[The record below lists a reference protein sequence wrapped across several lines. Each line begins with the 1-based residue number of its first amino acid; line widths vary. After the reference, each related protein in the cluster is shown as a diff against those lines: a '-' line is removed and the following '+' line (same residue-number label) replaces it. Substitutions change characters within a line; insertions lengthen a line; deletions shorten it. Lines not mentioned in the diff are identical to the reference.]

1 MNVSKIPIMK
11 DPDHFNPG
19 YIPLFQILRGDIV
32 ESIYYGAVAVVT
44 ADGNLFASAGNPNIV
59 TFMRSSA
66 KPFQAIPLI
75 EMGGLAKFEMTG
87 EELAITCA
95 SHSSTDI
102 HLKTVFGL
110 QNKID
115 INEND
120 LLCCT
125 HQPFDKASRTKLK
138 DQGKSP
144 TQNHHNC
151 SGKHTGMLGQ
161 AALMGVSKERY
172 TEIDHPV
179 QQQILEAFSDCCGLE
194 ADQIQIGRDGCSV
207 PTFAVPL
214 YNAALGWARL
224 VKPDSFPESRS
235 QACQKITSAMSN
247 HPFFV
252 AGPGRLDTRLMELK
266 KGKIIS
272 KAGAE
277 AYQAA
282 GLFEN
287 AIAPG
292 SPALGITLKIASGDL
307 GKRALG
313 AVMIEVLRQLK
324 FLSSEQ
330 LPALSDLGPTFNYH
344 NQCQIPIGL
353 GKPCFQLQYS

>member
-1 MNVSKIPIMK
+1 MKNPDPI
-11 DPDHFNPG
+11 NPG
-19 YIPLFQILRGDIV
+19 YIPLFKTLRGDVV

-44 ADGNLFASAGNPNIV
+44 AEGDLYAWAGDPNIV
-59 TFMRSSA
+59 TFLRSSA
-66 KPFQAIPLI
+66 KPFQAVPLV
-75 EMGGLAKFEMTG
+75 EMGGLDRFQMTG
-87 EELAITCA
+87 EELAISCA
-95 SHSSTDI
+95 SHSSTDTHI
-102 HLKTVFGL
+102 RTVYSL
-110 QNKID
+110 QSKIGVAED
-115 INEND
+115 D

-125 HQPFDKASRTKLK
+125 HQPFDKASRSKLR

-151 SGKHTGMLGQ
+151 SGKHTGMLAQ
-161 AALMGVSKERY
+161 AALMGASKERY

-179 QQQILEAFSDCCGLE
+179 QQQILETFSDFCNL
-194 ADQIQIGRDGCSV
+194 DPVQVQIGRDGCSV

-214 YNAALGWARL
+214 FNAALGWARL
-224 VKPDSFPESRS
+224 VKPDGFPESRS
-235 QACQKITSAMSN
+235 RACQEITTAMGN
-247 HPFFV
+247 HPFLV
-252 AGPGRLDTRLMELK
+252 AGPGRLDTRLMELA

-324 FLSSEQ
+324 LLSPEQ
-330 LPALSDLGPTFNYH
+330 VNELSDLGPALKYRNR
-344 NQCQIPIGL
+344 CQIQIGE

>member
-1 MNVSKIPIMK
+1 MINPNQN
-11 DPDHFNPG
+11 NPG
-19 YIPLFQILRGDIV
+19 YIPLFQILRGDVV

-44 ADGNLFASAGNPNIV
+44 ADGDLFAFAGDPNCV

-66 KPFQAIPLI
+66 KPFQTVPLV
-75 EMGGLAKFEMTG
+75 EMGGLEKYEMTG

-95 SHSSTDI
+95 SHSSTDT
-102 HLKTVFGL
+102 HLKTIYGL
-110 QNKID
+110 QSKID
-115 INEND
+115 ITEKD

-125 HQPFDKASRTKLK
+125 HQPFDKASRAKLK

-161 AALMGVSKERY
+161 AALMGVPKERY
-172 TEIDHPV
+172 TEVDHPV
-179 QQQILEAFSDCCGLE
+179 QKRILDTFSDFCGL
-194 ADQIQIGRDGCSV
+194 DPNLVQIGRDGCSV

-224 VKPDSFPESRS
+224 VKPDKFPERRS
-235 QACQKITSAMSN
+235 QACRKITSAMGN

-307 GKRALG
+307 GKRALE
-313 AVMIEVLRQLK
+313 AVMIEILRQLK
-324 FLSSEQ
+324 FLSPEQ
-330 LPALSDLGPTFNYH
+330 LPELNDLGPTFNYR
-344 NQCQIPIGL
+344 NQCQIPIGE

>member
-1 MNVSKIPIMK
+1 MTN
-11 DPDHFNPG
+11 PDQNNPG
-19 YIPLFQILRGDIV
+19 YIPLFKILRGNIL

-44 ADGNLFASAGNPNIV
+44 ADGSLFASAGNPNSV

-66 KPFQAIPLI
+66 KPFQTVPLV
-75 EMGGLAKFEMTG
+75 EMGGLERFGMTS

-102 HLKTVFGL
+102 HLKTVYGL
-110 QNKID
+110 QKKIG
-115 INEND
+115 ITEND

-125 HQPFDKASRTKLK
+125 HQPFDKASRAKLR

-161 AALMGVSKERY
+161 AALMGVPKERY

-179 QQQILEAFSDCCGLE
+179 QQQIIETFSDFCGLNP
-194 ADQIQIGRDGCSV
+194 DQVQIGRDGCSV

-214 YNAALGWARL
+214 SSAALAWARL
-224 VKPDSFPESRS
+224 LKPDTFSKSRS
-235 QACQKITSAMSN
+235 KACRAITSAMGN
-247 HPFFV
+247 HPYFV
-252 AGPGRLDTRLMELK
+252 AGPGRMDTRLMDLA

-277 AYQAA
+277 AYQAV
-282 GLFEN
+282 GLYEN

-313 AVMIEVLRQLK
+313 PVMIEILRQLK
-324 FLSSEQ
+324 LLSPEQ
-330 LPALSDLGPTFNYH
+330 LTELSDLGPQLSYD
-344 NQCQIPIGL
+344 NQCHIPIAV

>member
-1 MNVSKIPIMK
+1 MI
-11 DPDHFNPG
+11 DPDQNNPG

-32 ESIYYGAVAVVT
+32 ESIYYGSAAVVT
-44 ADGNLFASAGNPNIV
+44 AEGDLFAYAGDPNSV

-66 KPFQAIPLI
+66 KPFQTVPLV
-75 EMGGLAKFEMTG
+75 EMGGLEKYEMTG

-95 SHSSTDI
+95 SHSSTDT
-102 HLKTVFGL
+102 HLRTVYGL
-110 QNKID
+110 QSKIG
-115 INEND
+115 ITEKD

-125 HQPFDKASRTKLK
+125 HQPFDKASREKLK

-161 AALMGVSKERY
+161 AALMGVPKERY
-172 TEIDHPV
+172 TEVDHPV
-179 QQQILEAFSDCCGLE
+179 QKRILDTFSDFCGL
-194 ADQIQIGRDGCSV
+194 DPNQVQIGRDGCSV

-224 VKPDSFPESRS
+224 IKPDNFPEKRS
-235 QACQKITSAMSN
+235 QACRTITSAMGN

-252 AGPGRLDTRLMELK
+252 AGPGRLDTRLMELQN
-266 KGKIIS
+266 GKIIS

-287 AIAPG
+287 SIAPG
-292 SPALGITLKIASGDL
+292 SPALGITLKIASGDP
-307 GKRALG
+307 GKRALD
-313 AVMIEVLRQLK
+313 AVMIEILRQLK
-324 FLSSEQ
+324 FPLTRANGRNKRPGSY
-330 LPALSDLGPTFNYH
+330 L
-344 NQCQIPIGL
+344 
-353 GKPCFQLQYS
+353 

>member
-1 MNVSKIPIMK
+1 
-11 DPDHFNPG
+11 
-19 YIPLFQILRGDIV
+19 
-32 ESIYYGAVAVVT
+32 
-44 ADGNLFASAGNPNIV
+44 
-59 TFMRSSA
+59 
-66 KPFQAIPLI
+66 
-75 EMGGLAKFEMTG
+75 
-87 EELAITCA
+87 
-95 SHSSTDI
+95 STDT
-102 HLKTVFGL
+102 HLKTVVSL
-110 QNKID
+110 QRKIGIKED
-115 INEND
+115 D

-125 HQPFDKASRTKLK
+125 HQPFDKASREKLK
-138 DQGKSP
+138 DQGESP

-161 AALMGVSKERY
+161 AVLMEASKEKY

-179 QQQILEAFSDCCGLE
+179 QQQILETFSDFCGLE
-194 ADQIQIGRDGCSV
+194 SDQVLIGRDGCSV

-214 YNAALGWARL
+214 FNAALGWARL
-224 VKPDSFPESRS
+224 VKPDHFPESRS
-235 QACQKITSAMSN
+235 RACQMITSAMGN

-252 AGPGRLDTRLMELK
+252 AGPGRLDTILMELA

-287 AIAPG
+287 AIVPG

-307 GKRALG
+307 GQRAIG
-313 AVMIEVLRQLK
+313 AVMIEILRQLK
-324 FLSSEQ
+324 LLSLEQ
-330 LPALSDLGPTFNYH
+330 LNVLSDLGPEFIYR
-344 NQCQIPIGL
+344 NQCQIPIGV